1 MKKGHRARDCKIDVL
16 CNKCGQAGHH
26 VSLCNVRNAQQVA
39 PVAEF
44 QFSPNGQ
51 DKTPI
56 VTSPSSLHVG
66 TGGRVA
72 LQTAGAVIRG
82 VGEPYRVRVLFDAG
96 SHRSF
101 ITSKAAQRVQLA
113 SIRQEWLGISTF
125 GQHSKDMCLRDVV
138 KVKVSPTDGQ
148 KVIPIEA
155 YVVPEISSIQNSHV
169 ELAEGEY
176 PHLKGLWFSDVCMGT
191 GELEIDIL
199 VGADYLWSFQKDCTI
214 RGGLD
219 EPVAVETEY

>member
-101 ITSKAAQRVQLA
+101 MYFQSCPTRAACQYQARMAGNQ
-113 SIRQEWLGISTF
+113 
-125 GQHSKDMCLRDVV
+125 
-138 KVKVSPTDGQ
+138 
-148 KVIPIEA
+148 
-155 YVVPEISSIQNSHV
+155 
-169 ELAEGEY
+169 
-176 PHLKGLWFSDVCMGT
+176 
-191 GELEIDIL
+191 
-199 VGADYLWSFQKDCTI
+199 YLWPAF
-214 RGGLD
+214 
-219 EPVAVETEY
+219 